1 MFVCLNACLSVPVCL
16 HVCWPAGVSV
26 YLSVCLPIR
35 VPLHARQKWCPKAVA
50 YALILFAKV
59 SDVNLQA
66 PSPATQTQVQLQQQ
80 QLRHWPPYRLQQMEL
95 QTPQQAQQ
103 AQQPQQAQQQH

>member
-1 MFVCLNACLSVPVCL
+1 MSICACLSACVLARRRVC
-16 HVCWPAGVSV
+16 
-26 YLSVCLPIR
+26 LSVCLFAYSCASACKTEMVSQGGVCRI
-35 VPLHARQKWCPKAVA
+35 A